1 MKKTFLLV
9 SLFSALLVGCSSS
22 SPTQNLEQ
30 FETYTG
36 GQVMGD
42 ATSFYWVTNKLTQPH
57 RSADYV
63 TVGDYAWYKTDYA
76 WSDGILRE
84 FIREGEQRDSNGK
97 LVPYRV
103 HVRFN
108 ASGDAVYQQHRIDG
122 KILPIQAEQLE
133 RYKKEATSVL
143 TATDKQNG
151 EGLELLQGYWNGR
164 SFESCDGDEFTEFE
178 FNQTLPSFVIN
189 RLATV
194 DSYAAVLGDVSLGK
208 GSVSVEELLML
219 AEDSHDCIT
228 RPVLLKEQ

>member
-22 SPTQNLEQ
+22 STTKNLEQ

-63 TVGDYAWYKTDYA
+63 TVGDYGWYKTDYA
-76 WSDGILRE
+76 WSEGVLRE
-84 FIREGEQRDSNGK
+84 FVREGEQRDAKGK

-108 ASGDAVYQQHRIDG
+108 KSGDAVYQQYRIDG
-122 KILPIQAEQLE
+122 KILPIQAKQLE
-133 RYKKEATSVL
+133 RYKKEANGVL
-143 TATDKQNG
+143 DSTDKQNG
-151 EGLELLQGYWNGR
+151 EGLELLQGYWNG
-164 SFESCDGDEFTEFE
+164 STFESCNGDEFDEFE

-194 DSYAAVLGDVSLGK
+194 DSYAAILGNVSLGK

-219 AEDSHDCIT
+219 AEDSHECIA
-228 RPVLLKEQ
+228 RPALLKEQ